1 MKLTTSRLK
10 EIISEELSALA
21 EDTAASVKSV
31 AQSAHAGCSKAVAAA
46 IGNDEEIVRHFLS
59 AVRQDSGLEPARI
72 LRDVINNYFTQED
85 LDDIALEIGAAAV
98 EAAVENPEIDNLP
111 QSGPSHAS
119 DTQAIKP
126 LAPGSTE
133 WIDIPGEEQ
142 GS

>member
-1 MKLTTSRLK
+1 MKLTASRLK
-10 EIISEELSALA
+10 EIIVEELSTLA
-21 EDTAASVKSV
+21 EDASQSARSV
-31 AQSAHAGCSKAVAAA
+31 ARAATNGCSKAVAAA

-59 AVRQDSGLEPARI
+59 SVRQDSGLEPGRI
-72 LRDVINNYFTQED
+72 LRDVINDYFTQEN

-98 EAAVENPEIDNLP
+98 KAAVENPEIDNLP

-119 DTQAIKP
+119 DTQTIKP